1 MGVGVKMSANI
12 KLQALSLKKY
22 LQLAVIAGVVVLV
35 DQITKFIILKTLPLY
50 YSITVIPDFF
60 DLTHIHNTGGAFGFL
75 SGNTSNI
82 QRLAFLLASSAAIGL
97 IFYFYK
103 KTPHTHRFLLSG
115 LALILGGAIGN
126 LIDRIRLGRVVD
138 FLDFYVGNLHW
149 PAFNVADSAVSVGMI
164 IFLFHLLFKK
174 VFE

>member
-1 MGVGVKMSANI
+1 MSARF
-12 KLQALSLKKY
+12 LSLKKY
-22 LQLAVIAGVVVLV
+22 MKLTVIAGVVVAL

-50 YSITVIPDFF
+50 GSITLIPGFF

-75 SGNTSNI
+75 SGNSSNV

-103 KTPHTHRFLLSG
+103 KTPHTYRFLLSG

-126 LIDRIRLGRVVD
+126 MIDRIRLGRVVD
-138 FLDFYVGNLHW
+138 FLDFYAGNLHW
-149 PAFNVADSAVSVGMI
+149 PAFNVADSAVCIGMI
-164 IFLFHLLFKK
+164 IFLFHVLFKEMPK
-174 VFE
+174 